1 MLELWSAVVMVEMM
15 VVLMVDEW
23 VVLKDGSMVESK
35 AVMMV
40 DDLDA

>member
-1 MLELWSAVVMVEMM
+1 LIEAMMVDKS
-15 VVLMVDEW
+15 VVLM
-23 VVLKDGSMVESK
+23 DGSMVEST

>member
-1 MLELWSAVVMVEMM
+1 MMVEMM

-23 VVLKDGSMVESK
+23 VVLKDGSMVEST
-35 AVMMV
+35 ASTMV